1 MPLGCSVLLESYV
14 LLAIKDAVS
23 LAKSS
28 LWLPG
33 GTGSRIFGE
42 QTANKAVS
50 SRAQD
55 QKKAQERLA
64 NMQQKLQN
72 KNLSNKKRKELKKHQ
87 RKLQNTEEKKRNS
100 NVNVSDTHTD
110 ESELV
115 RANVQAL
122 TI

>member
-1 MPLGCSVLLESYV
+1 M
-14 LLAIKDAVS
+14 KDAVS

-33 GTGSRIFGE
+33 GTGARIFGE

-50 SRAQD
+50 TRAQD

-72 KNLSNKKRKELKKHQ
+72 KNLSIGSVFREHENDRYPVPK
-87 RKLQNTEEKKRNS
+87 
-100 NVNVSDTHTD
+100 
-110 ESELV
+110 V
-115 RANVQAL
+115 R
-122 TI
+122 

>member
-1 MPLGCSVLLESYV
+1 M
-14 LLAIKDAVS
+14 LAIKDAVS

-33 GTGSRIFGE
+33 GTGARIFGE

-50 SRAQD
+50 S
-55 QKKAQERLA
+55 KTQERLA

-87 RKLQNTEEKKRNS
+87 RKLQNTEEKKRSS
-100 NVNVSDTHTD
+100 NVNVSDTHHTD

>member
-1 MPLGCSVLLESYV
+1 M
-14 LLAIKDAVS
+14 LATKDAVS

-33 GTGSRIFGE
+33 GTGARIFGE
-42 QTANKAVS
+42 QSANKAVS

-64 NMQQKLQN
+64 NMTQKLQN

-87 RKLQNTEEKKRNS
+87 RKLQNTEKKRNS
-100 NVNVSDTHTD
+100 NVSDTHTD

>member
-1 MPLGCSVLLESYV
+1 MLP
-14 LLAIKDAVS
+14 IKDAVS

-33 GTGSRIFGE
+33 GTGAIFGE
-42 QTANKAVS
+42 QTANKAVAS
-50 SRAQD
+50 KAQD
-55 QKKAQERLA
+55 QRKAQERLA

-87 RKLQNTEEKKRNS
+87 RKLQNTEKKRNS